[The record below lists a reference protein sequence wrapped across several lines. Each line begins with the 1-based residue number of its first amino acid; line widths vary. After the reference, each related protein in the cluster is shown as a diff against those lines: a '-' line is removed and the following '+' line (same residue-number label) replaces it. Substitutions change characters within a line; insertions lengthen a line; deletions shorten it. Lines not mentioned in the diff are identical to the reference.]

1 MRGALL
7 LACCAAAAVS
17 ACATR
22 STSAMGAGPAT
33 CHAAGAQA
41 LLGQKLDE
49 HLQEEAL
56 RDSGALRSRV
66 VPAGAAITTEH
77 PDPMRL
83 NITLDPKGRI
93 HWMRC
98 G

>member
-1 MRGALL
+1 MRGSLL
-7 LACCAAAAVS
+7 LACCAAAALS
-17 ACATR
+17 ACASH
-22 STSAMGAGPAT
+22 STSVMGAGPAS

-41 LLGQKLDE
+41 LLGQKLDD
-49 HLQEEAL
+49 HVLEEAL
-56 RDSGALRSRV
+56 RTSGGLRSRV
-66 VPAGAAITTEH
+66 VPAGAVITNDR

-83 NITLDPKGRI
+83 NIELDPEGRI

>member
-1 MRGALL
+1 MRGSIL
-7 LACCAAAAVS
+7 LACCVAAALS
-17 ACATR
+17 ACASR
-22 STSAMGAGPAT
+22 STSVMGAGPAS

-41 LLGQKLDE
+41 LLGQKLDDHVLE
-49 HLQEEAL
+49 QAL
-56 RDSGALRSRV
+56 RDSGGLRSRV
-66 VPAGAAITTEH
+66 VPAGAAITNDR

-83 NITLDPKGRI
+83 NIELDAQGRI

>member
-1 MRGALL
+1 MRASLL

-17 ACATR
+17 ACASH
-22 STSAMGAGPAT
+22 STSVMGAGPAS

-41 LLGQKLDE
+41 LLGSKLDE
-49 HLQEEAL
+49 HVLEQAL
-56 RDSGALRSRV
+56 AASGGLRSRV
-66 VPAGAAITTEH
+66 VPAGAVITNER

-83 NITLDPKGRI
+83 NIELDAQGRI